1 MSIRIARA
9 AMTTIRGDCAA
20 RAPQEACGLL
30 LGVRERVDRALP
42 AANIAAE
49 PERRFEIDPI
59 TLFAAHRAARAGAPA
74 IVGCYHSHPRCSADP
89 SATDA
94 AQAFDDDWIWLI
106 VGADAEKAYRVVRA
120 GPIMARFEILRWI
133 ED

>member
-1 MSIRIARA
+1 M
-9 AMTTIRGDCAA
+9 MTIRGDCAA

-30 LGVRERVDRALP
+30 LGTRERIDRALP
-42 AANIAAE
+42 AANIAAD
-49 PERRFEIDPI
+49 PARRFEIDPAV
-59 TLFAAHRAARAGAPA
+59 LFAAHRAARTGAPA
-74 IVGCYHSHPRCSADP
+74 IVGCYHSHPRCNADP

-120 GPIMARFEILRWI
+120 SPTMARFETLPWI